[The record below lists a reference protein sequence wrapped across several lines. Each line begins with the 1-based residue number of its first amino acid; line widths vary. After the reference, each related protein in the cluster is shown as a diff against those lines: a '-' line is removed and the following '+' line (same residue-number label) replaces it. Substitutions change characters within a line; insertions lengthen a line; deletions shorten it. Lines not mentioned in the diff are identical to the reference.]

1 MALGV
6 PAIKTEHQESS
17 GLESSRE
24 TSVPNFA
31 VDEMPPDQFGIPPP
45 DLQVQYQEEMAQA
58 LAEGTVGEL
67 LLSLNRLGN
76 LHKRCIHF

>member
-6 PAIKTEHQESS
+6 PAIKTEHHESS
-17 GLESSRE
+17 GLERE
-24 TSVPNFA
+24 TSVPDFA
-31 VDEMPPDQFGIPPP
+31 VTEIPPDQFGIPPP

-67 LLSLNRLGN
+67 LLSLQG
-76 LHKRCIHF
+76 

>member
-6 PAIKTEHQESS
+6 PAIKTEHHESS

-24 TSVPNFA
+24 TSVPDFA
-31 VDEMPPDQFGIPPP
+31 VTEIPPDQFGIP
-45 DLQVQYQEEMAQA
+45 QVQYQEEMAQA

-67 LLSLNRLGN
+67 LLSLNRLMRLG
-76 LHKRCIHF
+76 